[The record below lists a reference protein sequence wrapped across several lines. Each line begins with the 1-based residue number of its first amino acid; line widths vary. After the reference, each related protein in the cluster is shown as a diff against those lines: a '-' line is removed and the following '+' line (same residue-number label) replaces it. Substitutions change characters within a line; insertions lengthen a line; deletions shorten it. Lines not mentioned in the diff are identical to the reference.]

1 MLYVVIELQKNG
13 DNMANIVTKHN
24 TRNEADSKFFAV
36 LSAAAI
42 SSVEKHACALLTE
55 DGICLRSEVY
65 KHKTEEPNEG

>member
-13 DNMANIVTKHN
+13 DSIANIVTTHA

-42 SSVEKHACALLTE
+42 STVEKHACSLLTE
-55 DGICLRSEVY
+55 DGICVRSEVY
-65 KHKTEEPNEG
+65 EHPTEATE